1 MESMKQVGRF
11 VQSLLNDWARQAADE
26 SGVIQRQRRF
36 DAATLAQTFVLGHLD
51 DPFASDDHLAGVA
64 AQCGVNVS
72 PQAIDQRVNSRL
84 VGFLEALFRKAVR
97 HVVAGNEVLSGLL
110 AAFPA
115 VVLLDSTTITL
126 PAELAERFP
135 GCGGNYGGGRAAL
148 KLQVL
153 FDLKTGALRGLE
165 IEAGRQCDQKA
176 SVQWATLPKGS
187 LRIADLG
194 YFDTEVFEELSAEET
209 LWLSR
214 LQCGTSVF
222 LSEGK
227 EAEKVELLEWLGEQP
242 TGKAVDRDVWI
253 HSTRKVPC
261 RLIAWRVPEETAN
274 RRRQKLIQE
283 TVSRTGRQPSRE
295 RLAWCDWMIL
305 VTNVP
310 EERISVREAAVLYRS
325 RWQIELLFK
334 RWKSQ
339 GGVAKLTGRTVTHQ
353 MVRLW
358 SRLIAAVLTHWVLIA
373 SVWGNARLS
382 LAKATQALQGL
393 SQVIVLHQHEIEAM
407 TQALMSLTKR
417 LPYAARRNKR
427 SLPNI
432 FQQLE
437 NPSLLEW
444 DIH

>member
-1 MESMKQVGRF
+1 MESMKRVGQF
-11 VQSLLNDWARQAADE
+11 VQSLLNDWARQAGEE

-36 DAATLAQTFVLGHLD
+36 DAPTLAQTFVLGHLD
-51 DPFASDDHLAGVA
+51 DPCASDDDLAGIA
-64 AQCGVNVS
+64 AQCGVEVS
-72 PQAIDQRVNSRL
+72 PQAIDQRVNERL
-84 VGFLEALFRKAVR
+84 VGFLERLFREAVR
-97 HVVAGNEVLSGLL
+97 HSVQGNEVLSGLL
-110 AAFPA
+110 ASFPA

-126 PAELAERFP
+126 PVELAERFP
-135 GCGGNYGGGRAAL
+135 GCGGSHGGGRAAL

-153 FDLKTGALRGLE
+153 FDLKTGALWGLE
-165 IEAGRQCDQKA
+165 IEAGRHCDQKA
-176 SVQWATLPKGS
+176 SLQRAELPKGS

-194 YFDTEVFEELSAEET
+194 YFDTEVFAALSEEGT

-214 LQCGTSVF
+214 LQYGTSVF
-222 LSEGK
+222 LSVEE
-227 EAEKVELLEWLGEQP
+227 EAGRVNLLEWLGEQP
-242 TGKAVDRDVWI
+242 AGTSIDRKVWI

-283 TVSRTGRQPSRE
+283 TVSRTGKRPSEE

-310 EERISVREAAVLYRS
+310 EERISVRGAAVLYRS

-339 GGVAKLTGRTVTHQ
+339 GRVAELTGRTATHQ

-358 SRLIAAVLTHWVLIA
+358 SRLIAAVLTHWMLITA
-373 SVWGNARLS
+373 VWGNAKLS

-393 SQVIVLHQHEIEAM
+393 SGLIVLHQHEIEPL
-407 TQALMSLTKR
+407 TQALTSLSKR
-417 LPYAARRNKR
+417 LPFAARRNKR
-427 SLPNI
+427 SIANI
-432 FQQLE
+432 YEQLE
-437 NPSLLEW
+437 NPGLLEW
-444 DIH
+444 NIH